1 MEHNGKAVLVGE
13 LKTKIE
19 CYHQNML
26 LSGDD
31 PHPNTVETLMLHET
45 LIADG
50 HPIS

>member
-1 MEHNGKAVLVGE
+1 MEHNCKAVLIEE
-13 LKTKIE
+13 LKTKSK
-19 CYHQNML
+19 CFNQNML

-31 PHPNTVETLMLHET
+31 PHPNTADTLMLHET